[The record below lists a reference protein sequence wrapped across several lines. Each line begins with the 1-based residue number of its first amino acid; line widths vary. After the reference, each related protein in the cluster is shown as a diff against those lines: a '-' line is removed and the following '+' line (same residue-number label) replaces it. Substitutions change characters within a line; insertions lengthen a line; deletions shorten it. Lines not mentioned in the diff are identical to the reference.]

1 MATAQQRPHPNIRSA
16 RCDDAPA
23 LREIF
28 NDAVEEGLAT
38 FDSTLRSIPE
48 QKHLI
53 AMAEQD
59 SQVGVRIRG
68 VRYSSP
74 NSGLGFAVS
83 SPLSPM
89 TKEFMAAKSVKVN
102 VFVRC
107 SYWNMAVGVS

>member
-59 SQVGVRIRG
+59 SWRPLFVAEQRTWVC
-68 VRYSSP
+68 
-74 NSGLGFAVS
+74 GLVAIEPHDERVYGG
-83 SPLSPM
+83 
-89 TKEFMAAKSVKVN
+89 EI
-102 VFVRC
+102 
-107 SYWNMAVGVS
+107 GEG